1 MSLAGDAG
9 VESGVFDGDGHAGG
23 DEFEEALVLEGEV
36 AGGLGLEVEDADD
49 LVLDD
54 ERDGE
59 LGTHVGIGVDVVLGL
74 GDVFDEERLT
84 LEGGLADDAFTE
96 LDAHPLDL
104 SRVADLE
111 AHAQVLRTVVDEEDG
126 EDFVVDDGADE
137 VGDAVHEGVEVKC
150 GVESVGEV
158 MEEVDLER
166 LDANLWVGRVRVEEY
181 RLSGAIVTFKM
192 VLGRRRFWGRG
203 CDALRFD
210 GRRHS
215 ACDDITG
222 TDTRLR
228 VEEIRAA

>member
-1 MSLAGDAG
+1 M
-9 VESGVFDGDGHAGG
+9 
-23 DEFEEALVLEGEV
+23 LEGEV
-36 AGGLGLEVEDADD
+36 GPCFGLEVEDADD
-49 LVLDD
+49 LVLDYQWNGKLRAD
-54 ERDGE
+54 
-59 LGTHVGIGVDVVLGL
+59 VGVGVDVVFMQR
-74 GDVFDEERLT
+74 DVFDEERFA
-84 LEGGLADDAFTE
+84 EQRGLAGDAAAQ
-96 LDAHPLDL
+96 LDAHAFDL
-104 SRVADLE
+104 GGVADLE
-111 AHAQVLRTVVDEEDG
+111 AHTQILGALVDQEDG
-126 EDFVVDDGADE
+126 EDSVVDDGADE
-137 VGDAVHEGVEVKC
+137 IGDAVHEGVEVKC